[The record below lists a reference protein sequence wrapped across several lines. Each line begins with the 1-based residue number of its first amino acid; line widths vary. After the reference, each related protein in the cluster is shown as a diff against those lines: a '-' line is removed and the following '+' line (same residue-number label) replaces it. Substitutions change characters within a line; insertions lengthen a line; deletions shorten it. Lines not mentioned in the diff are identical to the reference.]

1 MARRALAPDWPARA
15 EAGQPLAGRAVNPS
29 LGARTTASM
38 PSNGPARGCPASS
51 TRISVADA
59 DTRATA
65 VPLLFR
71 PYNGPARGC
80 PASST
85 RISVADA
92 DATEKATA
100 LRCSSR
106 PYTGI
111 CPERV
116 GQGWARPF
124 DRMDAVVR
132 GPMDGF
138 TACLA
143 QPCPARSLREDE
155 TPRMDPKTRRHAWI
169 SQLSHNKKPRRF
181 RCGVLETDVSAYLP
195 RFSSFS
201 SCGAG
206 ATSCM
211 IHCM

>member
-1 MARRALAPDWPARA
+1 MAPDWPALA

-51 TRISVADA
+51 TKVSVADA
-59 DTRATA
+59 DTRANATTA
-65 VPLLFR
+65 CSLPS
-71 PYNGPARGC
+71 NGPARGC
-80 PASST
+80 PASA
-85 RISVADA
+85 IKLFVAGADA
-92 DATEKATA
+92 KS
-100 LRCSSR
+100 RCSAAS
-106 PYTGI
+106 PFCPHAGI
-111 CPERV
+111 CPERF

-132 GPMDGF
+132 APRDGF

-143 QPCPARSLREDE
+143 QPCPGRSLRERRDAALRFRDK
-155 TPRMDPKTRRHAWI
+155 TPRLDLH
-169 SQLSHNKKPRRF
+169 LSHNKKPRRF
-181 RCGVLETDVSAYLP
+181 RCGVLETGVSAYLL
-195 RFSSFS
+195 RFSSLS